1 VSALVTPNVGIV
13 TLRDPRPEAAI
24 DTAPVSIQD
33 SAFEDAACALLV
45 VGGNGRILRGNR
57 AAARLAGRTLDA
69 LDGELVDVAYPTT
82 AGGRALG
89 ELVGEAVAGTEPV
102 GRELTVLA
110 TSGEL
115 HLVQWTAA
123 PTAGGAVVAGVDV
136 TSAHEVTAELAHQAL
151 HDPLTGLPNRV
162 LLREHLDHALRRLDR
177 HGGELAVLFVDLDR
191 FKDVNDTLGH
201 EAGDRLLVALAERLR
216 RALRPSDTVARL
228 AGDEFV
234 VVCEDVDDGPAVTE
248 IADRLLAA
256 VERPFR
262 IDGVDARVSASIG
275 VSSVRES
282 GADADRLLREAD
294 AAMYSVK
301 ERRGRGRRPA
311 PVAGRTPRLT
321 FEELREAFREG
332 DLAVAFQPQVALTD
346 GRLDAVEAL
355 VRWRHPKLGPLPPA
369 TVLASAEAGGRALD
383 LGQAVL
389 GAALEQAAV
398 WRATAA
404 AAGRSAPPVTVN
416 LSLAEVAD
424 RDLVATVAA
433 ALDAAAVDADA
444 LRVEVPEAALVAE
457 PAPVLRALR
466 ALRDL
471 GVGTTLD
478 DVGRGLAAVEA
489 MGELPIGELKI
500 DRPWVWA
507 ASRPWAPGHGVLRSV
522 TKLARRLGVR
532 AVAEGVEAEDE
543 LAAAVEAGCDAATGH
558 WFAAAQD
565 AELMA
570 QLVRADLRWSTR

>member
-1 VSALVTPNVGIV
+1 VSV
-13 TLRDPRPEAAI
+13 
-24 DTAPVSIQD
+24 QD

-57 AAARLAGRTLDA
+57 AAARLARRPVEA
-69 LDGELVDVAYPTT
+69 LDDELVDAVYPTT

-89 ELVGEAVAGTEPV
+89 ELVAEAVTGTEPV

-162 LLREHLDHALRRLDR
+162 LLREHLNHALRRLDR
-177 HGGELAVLFVDLDR
+177 HGGELVVLFLDLDR

-234 VVCEDVDDGPAVTE
+234 VVCEDVDDGPAVAE

-262 IDGVDARVSASIG
+262 IDGADAQVSASIG

-294 AAMYSVK
+294 AAMYTVK
-301 ERRGRGRRPA
+301 EQRGRRRRPA
-311 PVAGRTPRLT
+311 PVAGRSPRLT
-321 FEELREAFREG
+321 GPELREAFQEG
-332 DLAVAFQPQVALTD
+332 DLAVAYQPQVALAD

-355 VRWRHPKLGPLPPA
+355 VRWRHPRLGPLPPA
-369 TVLASAEAGGRALD
+369 TVLASAEASGRALD
-383 LGQAVL
+383 LGRAVL
-389 GAALEQAAV
+389 RAALAEAAS
-398 WRATAA
+398 WRAGDRAD
-404 AAGRSAPPVTVN
+404 GRRPPPVAVN
-416 LSLAEVAD
+416 LSLAEVSD
-424 RDLVATVAA
+424 RELVPTVTA
-433 ALDAAAVDADA
+433 ALEAAGLEPQA
-444 LRVEVPEAALVAE
+444 LRLEVPEVALVAE

-471 GVGTTLD
+471 GVATSLD
-478 DVGRGLAAVEA
+478 DVGRSLAAVEA
-489 MGELPIGELKI
+489 MGELPVNDLKV

-507 ASRPWAPGHGVLRSV
+507 APRPWAPGHGVLRAV
-522 TKLARRLGVR
+522 TRLARRLGVR
-532 AVAEGVEAEDE
+532 VVAEGVEAEDE
-543 LAAAVEAGCDAATGH
+543 LAAVVEAGCDAATGH
-558 WFAAAQD
+558 WFAPAQEAD
-565 AELMA
+565 VVG
-570 QLVRADLRWSTR
+570 QLVRADLRWSTS

>member
-1 VSALVTPNVGIV
+1 M
-13 TLRDPRPEAAI
+13 
-24 DTAPVSIQD
+24 SIQD
-33 SAFEDAACALLV
+33 SAFDDAACALLV

-57 AAARLAGRTLDA
+57 AAARLAGRAIDA
-69 LDGELVDVAYPTT
+69 LDGELVDAAYPTT

-89 ELVGEAVAGTEPV
+89 ELVAEAVTGTEPV

-110 TSGEL
+110 TSGVL

-162 LLREHLDHALRRLDR
+162 LLREHLNHALRRLDR
-177 HGGELAVLFVDLDR
+177 HGGELVVLFLDLDR

-201 EAGDRLLVALAERLR
+201 DAGDRLLVALAERLR

-234 VVCEDVDDGPAVTE
+234 VVCEDVDDGPAVAE

-262 IDGVDARVSASIG
+262 IDGVDAQVSASIG

-282 GADADRLLREAD
+282 GADADSLLREAD
-294 AAMYSVK
+294 AAMYTVK

-311 PVAGRTPRLT
+311 PVAGRSPRLT
-321 FEELREAFREG
+321 GTELREAFQEG
-332 DLAVAFQPQVALTD
+332 DLALAFQPQVALAD

-355 VRWRHPKLGPLPPA
+355 VRWRHPRLGPLPPA
-369 TVLASAEAGGRALD
+369 TVLASAEASGRALD
-383 LGQAVL
+383 LGRAVL
-389 GAALEQAAV
+389 RAALAEAEA
-398 WRATAA
+398 WRAGDRVD
-404 AAGRSAPPVTVN
+404 GRRPPPVAVN
-416 LSLAEVAD
+416 LSLAEISD
-424 RDLVATVAA
+424 RELVPSVTA
-433 ALDAAAVDADA
+433 ALEAAGLEPAA
-444 LRVEVPEAALVAE
+444 LRREVPEEALVAE

-471 GVGTTLD
+471 GVGTALD
-478 DVGRGLAAVEA
+478 DVGRNLAAVEA
-489 MGELPIGELKI
+489 MGELPVDDLKV

-507 ASRPWAPGHGVLRSV
+507 APRPWAPGHGVLRAA
-522 TKLARRLGVR
+522 TRLARRLGVR
-532 AVAEGVEAEDE
+532 VIAEGVEAEDE

-558 WFAAAQD
+558 WFAPAQEAD
-565 AELMA
+565 VVG
-570 QLVRADLRWSTR
+570 QLVRADLRWSTS

>member
-1 VSALVTPNVGIV
+1 MT
-13 TLRDPRPEAAI
+13 
-24 DTAPVSIQD
+24 IQD
-33 SAFEDAACALLV
+33 NAFEDAACALLV

-57 AAARLAGRTLDA
+57 AAARLAGRTVDA

-89 ELVGEAVAGTEPV
+89 ELVNEAVNGTEPV

-110 TSGEL
+110 TTGDL

-123 PTAGGAVVAGVDV
+123 PTASGAVVAGVDV
-136 TSAHEVTAELAHQAL
+136 TSAHQVTAELAHQAL

-177 HGGELAVLFVDLDR
+177 HGGELVVLFVDLDR

-216 RALRPSDTVARL
+216 RALRPSDVVARL

-234 VVCEDVDDGPAVTE
+234 VVCEDVDDGPAIAE
-248 IADRLLAA
+248 IGDRLLSA

-262 IDGVDARVSASIG
+262 IDGVDARVCASIG
-275 VSSVRES
+275 VSSVREA

-301 ERRGRGRRPA
+301 ERRGRRRRPA
-311 PVAGRTPRLT
+311 PLSGRMPELSAT
-321 FEELREAFREG
+321 ELRDAFREG
-332 DLAVAFQPQVALTD
+332 ELALAFQPQVALAD

-355 VRWRHPKLGPLPPA
+355 VRWRHPRLGPLPPA

-383 LGQAVL
+383 LGQSVL
-389 GAALEQAAV
+389 GAALAQAGA
-398 WRATAA
+398 WRETTD
-404 AAGRSAPPVTVN
+404 AAGRPAPPVAVN
-416 LSLAEVAD
+416 FSLAEVAD
-424 RDLVATVAA
+424 PELVPTVAA
-433 ALDAAAVDADA
+433 ALDAAGLDAGA
-444 LRVEVPEAALVAE
+444 LQVEVPEGALVAE

-471 GVGTTLD
+471 GVGTALD
-478 DVGRGLAAVEA
+478 DVGRGLAALEA
-489 MGELPIGELKI
+489 MGELPVGHLKV

-507 ASRPWAPGHGVLRSV
+507 ASRPWAPGHGVLRAV
-522 TKLARRLGVR
+522 TRLARRLGLR
-532 AVAEGVEAEDE
+532 AVAEGVEDEDE
-543 LAAAVEAGCDAATGH
+543 LAAAVEAGCDGATGH

-565 AELMA
+565 AEVMA
-570 QLVRADLRWSTR
+570 QLVRADLRWSTGV

>member
-1 VSALVTPNVGIV
+1 M
-13 TLRDPRPEAAI
+13 
-24 DTAPVSIQD
+24 
-33 SAFEDAACALLV
+33 

-57 AAARLAGRTLDA
+57 AAARLAGRSLDA

-89 ELVGEAVAGTEPV
+89 ELVGEAVTGTEPV

-110 TSGEL
+110 TSGQL

-177 HGGELAVLFVDLDR
+177 QGGELVVLFLDLDR

-201 EAGDRLLVALAERLR
+201 AAGDRLLVALAERLR
-216 RALRPSDTVARL
+216 RALRPADTVARL

-234 VVCEDVDDGPAVTE
+234 VVCEDVDNGPAVAE

-262 IDGVDARVSASIG
+262 LDGVDARVSASIG
-275 VSSVRES
+275 VSSVREA
-282 GADADRLLREAD
+282 GADADQLLREAD

-301 ERRGRGRRPA
+301 ERRGRRRRPA
-311 PVAGRTPRLT
+311 PVAGRAPRLT
-321 FEELREAFREG
+321 ASELREAFQEG
-332 DLAVAFQPQVALTD
+332 DLALGFQPQVALAD

-355 VRWRHPKLGPLPPA
+355 VRWRHPRLGPLPPA

-389 GAALEQAAV
+389 GSALAQAAAWEEV
-398 WRATAA
+398 AR
-404 AAGRSAPPVTVN
+404 AAGRRPPPVAVN

-424 RDLVATVAA
+424 RDLLPTVTA
-433 ALDAAAVDADA
+433 ALKAAGVEAGA

-471 GVGTTLD
+471 GVGTALD
-478 DVGRGLAAVEA
+478 DVGRGLAALEA
-489 MGELPIGELKI
+489 MGELPVADLKV

-507 ASRPWAPGHGVLRSV
+507 ASRPWAPGHSVLRSV
-522 TKLARRLGVR
+522 TRLARRLGVR
-532 AVAEGVEAEDE
+532 VVAEGVEAEDE

-565 AELMA
+565 AEVMA
-570 QLVRADLRWSTR
+570 QLVRADLRWSTS